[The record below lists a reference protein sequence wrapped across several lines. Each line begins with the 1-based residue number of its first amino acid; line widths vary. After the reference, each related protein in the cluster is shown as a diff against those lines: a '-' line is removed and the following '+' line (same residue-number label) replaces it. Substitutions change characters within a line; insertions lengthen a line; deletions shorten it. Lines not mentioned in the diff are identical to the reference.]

1 MRTGLGVLPFSEADL
16 VQDARLGIANVR
28 KFSDHAGGFDDLV
41 VAGLAHFSGI
51 KRNGDDAAFGK
62 MPHQGVNEGYDAI
75 GVVDFR
81 AHFSTV
87 PRASEKLGRGVGSE
101 GWPRKATCGG
111 VGHPLCVDA

>member
-16 VQDARLGIANVR
+16 VQDVRLGGHDVCQLSNDAC
-28 KFSDHAGGFDDLV
+28 GFDDLV

-51 KRNGDDAAFGK
+51 KRNGDDAAFGEL
-62 MPHQGVNEGYDAI
+62 PHQGMNEGYDAI
-75 GVVDFR
+75 GVVYFR

-101 GWPRKATCGG
+101 GSERKATCWS
-111 VGHPLCVDA
+111 VSYPLCVDA